1 MSERKPSR
9 HPSMNTDGGK
19 VPYRNL
25 RQILQ
30 LVQARIELRHLSP
43 RTAQAYTGWIRQFV
57 LFHGNRDPRELGKR
71 DIEAYLSNMAT
82 VRKVSSS
89 TQNQALAAILFLY
102 REVIPVDVPWLND
115 IVHAKRPK
123 KLPVVLTPREV
134 GQLLAEMK
142 GQPQLLATV
151 LYGSGLRLMEGCRL
165 RVKDLDFNRNELHV
179 REGKGGK
186 DRKTMLPL
194 KLASRLKHHL
204 YEVQQQHDRALKE
217 GKGWVELPRSLN
229 RKLRNAGGEWPW
241 QWVFPATSPYFHEP
255 SQQWRRHHLHES
267 VVQKEIRRAVKEIKM
282 TKRASCHTLRHSFA
296 THLLESGSDIRT
308 IQELLGHA
316 DVRTTMIYTHVLNR
330 GGMGTVSPLDRL
342 L

>member
-1 MSERKPSR
+1 MPRSHLHR
-9 HPSMNTDGGK
+9 HPNMNPDGHK
-19 VPYRNL
+19 APYRNL

-30 LVQARIELRHLSP
+30 LVKARIELRHLSP
-43 RTAQAYTGWIRQFV
+43 RTAQAYSRWIRQYI

-71 DIEAYLSNMAT
+71 DIEAYLSSMAT
-82 VRKVSSS
+82 KRKVSAS

-102 REVIPVDVPWLND
+102 REIVPIEVPMLDN

-123 KLPVVLTPREV
+123 KLPVVLSPQEV
-134 GQLLAEMK
+134 QRLLSEMEGQTR
-142 GQPQLLATV
+142 LLATL

-165 RVKDLDFNRNELHV
+165 RVKDIDLERLEVHV

-186 DRKTMLPL
+186 DRKTMLPEKLVDRL
-194 KLASRLKHHL
+194 KLQLIESKKLHEEDL
-204 YEVQQQHDRALKE
+204 SE
-217 GKGWVELPRSLN
+217 GRGWVEMPRSLD
-229 RKLRNAGGEWPW
+229 RKLKNAAREWPW
-241 QWVFPATSPYFHEP
+241 QWIFPATTPYFHPP
-255 SQQWRRHHLHES
+255 SQQWRRHHLHET
-267 VVQKEIRRAVKEIKM
+267 VVQKDVRRAVRDSRL

-316 DVRTTMIYTHVLNR
+316 DVRTTMIYTHVLNK
-330 GGMGTVSPLDRL
+330 GGLGTVSPLDRL